1 MNAMNNNSG
10 AYCDRCPARARV
22 RAELPAGELHFCNHH
37 AREHRDR
44 LGAAGATLVIL
55 PGRPAPILS
64 RAADRTAD
72 RAA

>member
-1 MNAMNNNSG
+1 MNALDHTTA
-10 AYCDRCPARARV
+10 AYCDRCPARARL

-44 LGAAGATLVIL
+44 LAAAGARLVIL

-64 RAADRTAD
+64 RAA
-72 RAA
+72 